1 MLLLPA
7 SSFWAASRSCAHT
20 KTHTGNFLNARDDF
34 SCQKCAERWESSSE
48 SDHVSTQATV
58 DGLSGDVCGLCHP
71 GPFPVERRDRKW
83 SGILGGYKPSSVC
96 QTTIRHQIQIRGDS
110 EPSDGART
118 NQRPGFLL
126 SGSPNIN
133 FSAALK
139 TNATLDICSLDT
151 RDKSRRRKPENR
163 SRARQDTEMDRRS
176 ERTGGSGLPVLGPA
190 PFKVAGR

>member
-7 SSFWAASRSCAHT
+7 SSFWAASRSCTHT

-71 GPFPVERRDRKW
+71 GLFPVERRDRKW

-110 EPSDGART
+110 EPMW
-118 NQRPGFLL
+118 RPEFLL
-126 SGSPNIN
+126 SGSPNIT
-133 FSAALK
+133 LVQQKK

-151 RDKSRRRKPENR
+151 
-163 SRARQDTEMDRRS
+163 
-176 ERTGGSGLPVLGPA
+176 
-190 PFKVAGR
+190 